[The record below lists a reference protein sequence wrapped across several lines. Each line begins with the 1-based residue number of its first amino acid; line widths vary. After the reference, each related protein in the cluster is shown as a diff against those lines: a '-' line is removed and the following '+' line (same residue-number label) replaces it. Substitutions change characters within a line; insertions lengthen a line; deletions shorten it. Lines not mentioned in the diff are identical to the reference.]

1 MPPRFVPVHPI
12 ADCEQSGV
20 EVPLADLF
28 VEHKVTLI
36 PTPENEPAANSMV
49 LRRWDA
55 TGAAVQTLG
64 IEPHNLVLA
73 SACHFPHL
81 LAYSLVDTIAENEGI
96 EQEFLLVAGGF
107 RDFSRITSG
116 YPVEWRDICL
126 KNKDA
131 RLN

>member
-1 MPPRFVPVHPI
+1 LPPRFVLVHPI

-20 EVPLADLF
+20 KVPLAHLF
-28 VEHKVTLI
+28 AEHKVTLI
-36 PTPENEPAANSMV
+36 PTAETDPAANSMV
-49 LRRWDA
+49 LRMWDA
-55 TGAAVQTLG
+55 TSAAVQTLG
-64 IEPHNLVLA
+64 IERHNLVFA
-73 SACHFPHL
+73 STSHFPHL

-96 EQEFLLVAGGF
+96 EQKFLLVAGGF